1 MAGHEKYLKTTG
13 KVSTYFILFFTPD
26 RYINIDLYYKDI
38 HDRFTK
44 EPSKL
49 YVINN
54 EQESVL
60 LKINNVFPVT
70 DHFQREAIGIS
81 PYFSP
86 VKRFKAQ
93 TNTDCSYTLKGCYFS
108 TRVFGLP
115 SRGYLLNQGFSLTTF
130 KEKKYSNYKHK
141 IYEFSLFFC

>member
-13 KVSTYFILFFTPD
+13 KISTYFILFFTPD

-60 LKINNVFPVT
+60 LEINNVFPVT

-93 TNTDCSYTLKGCYFS
+93 TNTDCSYTLKG
-108 TRVFGLP
+108 
-115 SRGYLLNQGFSLTTF
+115 
-130 KEKKYSNYKHK
+130 
-141 IYEFSLFFC
+141 